1 MSGQLIELI
10 IFAAIAFFV
19 INKLLSTL
27 GRTSEDDPAKN
38 KSFFGESGK
47 MKDVT
52 GTASTRASTI
62 LRPGFVKK
70 KKINMKGLI
79 VLENEAEIN
88 AGMIDVMNKVP
99 TFNAANFLKGAK
111 NAFRMI
117 IEAGANSNEDELEE
131 LVDKRYIENFK
142 SMASSYGKYAEK
154 KSTLSAQISEIYM
167 FGNNIFIKILF
178 AGKNVTNK
186 IKELHE
192 EWTFTKSALSTG
204 PEWQL
209 TNIDRPQ

>member
-27 GRTSEDDPAKN
+27 GRTSEDDPTKN
-38 KSFFGESGK
+38 KSFFGESGT

-52 GTASTRASTI
+52 GTTSTKISTI
-62 LRPGFVKK
+62 LRPGSIKK
-70 KKINMKGLI
+70 RKIDTKGLI

-99 TFNAANFLKGAK
+99 TFNAAHFLKGAK

-117 IEAGANSNEDELEE
+117 IEAGAKSNEDKLEE

-142 SMASSYGKYAEK
+142 SMALSYGQYAAE
-154 KSTLSAQISEIYM
+154 KSTLNAQISEIYM
-167 FGNNIFIKILF
+167 FGNNIFVKILF
-178 AGKNVTNK
+178 VGKNITNK

-192 EWTFTKSALSTG
+192 EWTFTKSALSAG